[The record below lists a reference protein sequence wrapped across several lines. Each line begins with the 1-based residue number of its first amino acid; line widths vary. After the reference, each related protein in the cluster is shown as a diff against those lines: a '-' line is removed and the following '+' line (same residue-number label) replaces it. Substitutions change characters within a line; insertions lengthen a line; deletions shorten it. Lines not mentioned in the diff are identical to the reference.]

1 MTRTGLLPPVLAAGW
16 AATGLLG
23 GHLLTYRILFPDAHR
38 HDAVLAESGHAWTA
52 LLVPAFLVALV
63 VAIAAGL
70 LGRRRAGDRRVVRFG
85 VLALLQVALFLALEI
100 GERVAGGMTFRTL
113 PHELAVHHLGSTLA
127 VGVAIQLLAAWLGSA
142 LSRAVARVAERLGR
156 PGPFARPR
164 PVQLP
169 LPVIRLVRPT
179 ALVAGGIRGP
189 PTLRVT
195 PPA

>member
-1 MTRTGLLPPVLAAGW
+1 MTRTGLLSSVLAAGW
-16 AATGLLG
+16 AAAGLLG

-52 LLVPAFLVALV
+52 LLAPALLIGLV

-70 LGRRRAGDRRVVRFG
+70 LGRGRAGERRVVRFG
-85 VLALLQVALFLALEI
+85 LLALLQVALFLTLEI
-100 GERVAGGMTFRTL
+100 GERVAAGMTLRTV
-113 PHELAVHHLGSTLA
+113 PHELAAHHLGAILA

-156 PGPFARPR
+156 PAPYGRLRP
-164 PVQLP
+164 LP
-169 LPVIRLVRPT
+169 LSLPASPIPPSP

-195 PPA
+195 LPA